1 MSRLPVARV
10 QDLVESATAARWLV
24 EGLWAD
30 RAVGIVGGEPKCFKS
45 FLALDLAVAVASG
58 RPCLGRYPVPVPGR
72 VLLYAAEDPAHLVR
86 RRLEGICR
94 TAAIDFA
101 SLDVR
106 VITAPELR
114 LDREEDQK
122 RLAATLAELQPRLLV
137 LDPFVRLHAI
147 DENAA
152 GEVAAVLGYLRRLE
166 RRFAVAIVLVHHAR
180 KGAGG
185 MRGGQALRGS
195 SELHAWGDSNL
206 YLRRH
211 GDRLRMTI
219 EHRGAASHDGVV
231 LALRGQ
237 GDAVAL
243 QVLDDHE
250 PKRDDGTGE
259 SISARVQQVLAEAAG
274 TPISFRQ
281 LRRICGVRAA
291 RLAATLTDLSQRGRL
306 RRSERGLE
314 LIGKDRFPFPTS
326 TEAGRETLP
335 GNTNLPGETDSGSA
349 GTQPGKG

>member
-1 MSRLPVARV
+1 VKPLPVSRV
-10 QDLVESATAARWLV
+10 QELIAPATPDRWLV

-58 RPCLGRYPVPVPGR
+58 RPCLRRYPVPAPGR

-94 TAAIDFA
+94 VAAIDFA

-114 LDREEDQK
+114 LDREDDQR
-122 RLAATLAELQPRLLV
+122 RLAATLAELHPRLLV

-185 MRGGQALRGS
+185 LRGGQALRGS

-211 GDRLRMTI
+211 GDRLRLTI
-219 EHRGAASHDGVV
+219 EHRGAPSLDGIV
-231 LALRGQ
+231 LGLRGQ
-237 GDAVAL
+237 DDSVAL
-243 QVLDDHE
+243 QVLDDDE

-259 SISARVQQVLAEAAG
+259 SISTRVQQVLAEAEA
-274 TPISFRQ
+274 PLSFRQ
-281 LRRICGVRAA
+281 LRQACGVRAV
-291 RLAATLTDLSQRGRL
+291 RLGATVTDLVQRGRL

-314 LIGKDRFPFPTS
+314 LIADDRFPFPTPI
-326 TEAGRETLP
+326 EAGRETLP

-349 GTQPGKG
+349 GTQPAKG